1 MAGRPKEGIEFSG
14 WATDVFEDP
23 KIDKLIDGQG
33 VAGFTIYFYLCQRA
47 FGLHGYFLP
56 WTCDDAAS
64 VARRIGGGVGS
75 KAVQDT
81 VGLCLRI
88 GLFDRMLYEGH
99 GVLTSR
105 GIQRSFVPALKVC
118 HSRLLALG
126 SRRERRFG
134 FHTQKRWV
142 TSICVMQMP
151 ICGLRMTHR
160 IG

>member
-1 MAGRPKEGIEFSG
+1 M
-14 WATDVFEDP
+14 
-23 KIDKLIDGQG
+23 
-33 VAGFTIYFYLCQRA
+33 AGFTIYFYLCQRA

-105 GIQRSFVPALKVC
+105 GIQRSFVPALKKRRVR
-118 HSRLLALG
+118 SVIADYWLLGADE
-126 SRRERRFG
+126 S
-134 FHTQKRWV
+134 V
-142 TSICVMQMP
+142 
-151 ICGLRMTHR
+151 GLVF
-160 IG
+160 IPKNGG

>member
-23 KIDKLIDGQG
+23 KIDKLMDGQG
-33 VAGFTIYFYLCQRA
+33 TAGFVVYFYLCQRA

-88 GLFDRMLYEGH
+88 GLFDSMLFEGH
-99 GVLTSR
+99 GILTSR
-105 GIQRSFVPALKVC
+105 GIQRSFVPALKKRRVK
-118 HSRLLALG
+118 SVIAEYWLLDADESAGVVLVPKNKG
-126 SRRERRFG
+126 
-134 FHTQKRWV
+134 
-142 TSICVMQMP
+142 
-151 ICGLRMTHR
+151 
-160 IG
+160 

>member
-47 FGLHGYFLP
+47 FRSCGYFLP

-105 GIQRSFVPALKVC
+105 GIQRSFVPALKKRRVR
-118 HSRLLALG
+118 SVIADYWLLGADE
-126 SRRERRFG
+126 S
-134 FHTQKRWV
+134 V
-142 TSICVMQMP
+142 
-151 ICGLRMTHR
+151 GLVF
-160 IG
+160 IPKNGG

>member
-14 WATDVFEDP
+14 WAADVFEDP

-33 VAGFTIYFYLCQRA
+33 AAGFTIYFYLCQRA

-64 VARRIGGGVGS
+64 TARRIGGGVGS
-75 KAVQDT
+75 KTVQDT

-99 GVLTSR
+99 GILTSR
-105 GIQRSFVPALKVC
+105 GIQRSCPPHIVPSDENCAHRNMHQRDALDKLP
-118 HSRLLALG
+118 SI
-126 SRRERRFG
+126 G
-134 FHTQKRWV
+134 FCPDAPARG
-142 TSICVMQMP
+142 MP
-151 ICGLRMTHR
+151 GPRTCGCL
-160 IG
+160 

>member
-88 GLFDRMLYEGH
+88 GLFDRMLYEGTEYLRAGH
-99 GVLTSR
+99 
-105 GIQRSFVPALKVC
+105 PAQFCAGAEKTPGKVC
-118 HSRLLALG
+118 HIG
-126 SRRERRFG
+126 TRE
-134 FHTQKRWV
+134 H
-142 TSICVMQMP
+142 
-151 ICGLRMTHR
+151 L
-160 IG
+160 